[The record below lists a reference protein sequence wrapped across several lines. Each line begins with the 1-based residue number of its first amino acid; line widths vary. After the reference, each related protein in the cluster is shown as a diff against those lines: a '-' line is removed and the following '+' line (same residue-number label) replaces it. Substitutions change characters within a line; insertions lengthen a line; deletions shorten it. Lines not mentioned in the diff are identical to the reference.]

1 MGTMTKR
8 QVCLPRRNATAPAG
22 ARKRELPHG
31 PSAFVR
37 VMALSDGTTGMSGIS
52 GTGRAFLAGDDT

>member
-1 MGTMTKR
+1 MGIMTKR
-8 QVCLPRRNATAPAG
+8 QACLPRRNACAPAG
-22 ARKRELPHG
+22 AQKREWPHE